1 MTYKKTEALKCS
13 WKVSLVDTMR
23 NIEARNRSEMKRDL
37 TEIEDREKRL
47 LELSKL
53 KSLVAYNLFWRVE
66 AAKGATFPEHH
77 KESLEI
83 VAVGLKMIASADPL
97 TMWDMEELTGV
108 FWDSETVSEVD
119 EKITRLYE
127 DRGY

>member
-1 MTYKKTEALKCS
+1 MTIEIT
-13 WKVSLVDTMR
+13 
-23 NIEARNRSEMKRDL
+23 NIEDMKRDL
-37 TEIEDREKRL
+37 TEIEDREKKT

-66 AAKGATFPEHH
+66 AAKGATFPEHTR
-77 KESLEI
+77 ESMAI

-97 TMWDMEELTGV
+97 TMWDLEELPNV
-108 FWDSETVSEVD
+108 FGFSDTVAEVD